1 MTRPLSDLIIEF
13 VAGLRAAGVR
23 ISVAESLD
31 AMRAIGV
38 AGLALPR
45 MREALRA
52 ALIKDEADSPIF
64 DTLFASYFRGP
75 PHDAD
80 PNRKSRGM
88 RAGVIGGQGGSSAGI
103 PTPER
108 PASKPNAEKGV
119 QTDPTEQ
126 DEPEERSTA
135 PGRSSA
141 SGDPGDSSEN
151 PVEAASPEGAT
162 AVAGRGFSPEHHDDR
177 DHHGPDAAVA
187 NLRRIESVPFA
198 SYSPLEYDLARD
210 ALAILRRRWQTR
222 LGRRL
227 RRARRGRLDFRRTIR
242 ASLQHGG
249 LPLERHF
256 RARRP
261 RHFDLV
267 VLADISGSV
276 HYASL
281 LILELLAGA
290 AREFRRMRGF
300 VFIDRLAAADFERG
314 HLVMTPHLDMYAR
327 SDFGRVFGEIVS
339 EHPDILN
346 RATVMVILGDGRN
359 NKRPPRTDILR
370 TIASRCRAVVW
381 LNPEPPERWGTG
393 DSAIESYRR
402 VVDFLLP
409 CGSLRELQAS
419 LVNII

>member
-13 VAGLRAAGVR
+13 VAGLRAAAVR

-38 AGLALPR
+38 AGLTLPR

-80 PNRKSRGM
+80 PTRQSRGM
-88 RAGVIGGQGGSSAGI
+88 RTGVIGGQGGSSAAA
-103 PTPER
+103 PER
-108 PASKPNAEKGV
+108 LASKPAVKEGV
-119 QTDPTEQ
+119 HPDATKQ

-135 PGRSSA
+135 PGSVSN

-151 PVEAASPEGAT
+151 PVEAGSPEGAP
-162 AVAGRGFSPEHHDDR
+162 AVVGQGSSPEHHDDR
-177 DHHGPDAAVA
+177 DHHGPDAALG
-187 NLRRIESVPFA
+187 NLRRIERVPFA
-198 SYSPLEYDLARD
+198 SYSPLEYEQARD
-210 ALAILRRRWQTR
+210 ALAILRRRWLTR

-249 LPLERHF
+249 LPIERHF

-261 RHFDLV
+261 RHLDLV

-281 LILELLAGA
+281 LILELLTGA

-327 SDFGRVFGEIVS
+327 SDFGRVFGEIAS
-339 EHPDILN
+339 EHRDILN
-346 RATVMVILGDGRN
+346 RSTVMVILGDGRN

-370 TIASRCRAVVW
+370 TIADRCRAVVW

-409 CGSLRELQAS
+409 CLSLRELQAS

>member
-38 AGLALPR
+38 AGLAMPR

-52 ALIKDEADSPIF
+52 ALIKDEADNPIF
-64 DTLFASYFRGP
+64 NTLFASYFRGP
-75 PHDAD
+75 PHDSD

-88 RAGVIGGQGGSSAGI
+88 RTGVIGGQGESSAA
-103 PTPER
+103 PSEL
-108 PASKPNAEKGV
+108 PASKPTAGKGV

-135 PGRSSA
+135 PGRASDSA
-141 SGDPGDSSEN
+141 DPGDSSEDSI
-151 PVEAASPEGAT
+151 EDGSPEEAT
-162 AVAGRGFSPEHHDDR
+162 AVAGQGSSPEHHDDR
-177 DHHGPDAAVA
+177 DHRGPEATLA
-187 NLRRIESVPFA
+187 NLRRIERFPFA
-198 SYSPLEYDLARD
+198 GYSPLEYDQARD

-261 RHFDLV
+261 RHLDLV

-300 VFIDRLAAADFERG
+300 VFIDRLAAAEFEQG
-314 HLVMTPHLDMYAR
+314 HLVMTPRLDMYAR
-327 SDFGRVFGEIVS
+327 SDFGRVFGEIES
-339 EHPDILN
+339 NYRDILN
-346 RATVMVILGDGRN
+346 RTTVMVILGDGRN
-359 NKRPPRTDILR
+359 NKRPPRTDLLR
-370 TIASRCRAVVW
+370 TIANRCRTVVW